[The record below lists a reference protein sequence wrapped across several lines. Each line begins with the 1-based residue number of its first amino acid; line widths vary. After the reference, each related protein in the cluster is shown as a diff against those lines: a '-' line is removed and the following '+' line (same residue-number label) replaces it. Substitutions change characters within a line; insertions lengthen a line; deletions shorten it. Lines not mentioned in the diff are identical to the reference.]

1 MKSSLISFTRLA
13 LLAAFGCSG
22 CQLFVGG
29 GLTPRLPDVIYVPT
43 PQEMVDRMLQMAA
56 VKPGETVYD
65 LGCGDGRFVVT
76 AARDF
81 GARGIGVDI
90 DPQRIAE
97 SRQNVS
103 QAGVQDRVEIRQ
115 ADLFTMDFAD
125 ADVVA
130 LYLLPALNLRLR
142 PRILDELRPGT
153 RIVSNS
159 FDMDD
164 WKADLEEEHPETGQ
178 LMYFWIV
185 PAKVQGLWDAAMPN
199 DNQALL
205 VLRQEFQAI
214 TGSIRLNGV
223 RTLLRNPSL
232 RGTTLSFGFDQGNER
247 YFAVAEVTGNRLTGT
262 VRREGAEE
270 TKPWSAQLSLQPGR
284 NEN

>member
-1 MKSSLISFTRLA
+1 MKSSLLSVTGLA

-22 CQLFVGG
+22 CLLAPGG
-29 GLTPRLPDVIYVPT
+29 GAPIPDVIYVPT
-43 PQEMVDRMLQMAA
+43 PQEMVDRMLEMAE

-65 LGCGDGRFVVT
+65 LGCGDGRIVVT

-90 DPQRIAE
+90 DPRRIAE
-97 SRQNVS
+97 SRANVRK
-103 QAGVQDRVEIRQ
+103 AGVEDRVEIRQ

-142 PRILDELRPGT
+142 PRILEELRPGT

-164 WKADLEEEHPETGQ
+164 WRPDLEEKHPETGQ
-178 LMYFWIV
+178 PMYFWIV
-185 PAKVQGLWDAAMPN
+185 PAKVQGIWSAAMPN
-199 DNQALL
+199 DDQTLL

-214 TGSIRLNGV
+214 TGSLRLNGI
-223 RTLLRNPSL
+223 RMLLRNPSL

-247 YFAVAEVTGNRLTGT
+247 YLAVAEVTGNRLSGT
-262 VRREGAEE
+262 VRRDGSEE
-270 TKPWSAQLSLQPGR
+270 TQPWSAQLSLQPGR
-284 NEN
+284 NDS